1 MRLNILKVQYGK
13 EWYVIELLKRG
24 IGIHHGKTP
33 MYLRKFFENEYNKR
47 NIKTLL
53 CTNTL
58 MEGINTPTQ
67 ELIIVDDTNSSFE
80 LNNLIGRVGRL
91 NVKKPQI
98 GKILLCDKNT
108 LNNLVNTDTW
118 MDLKIL
124 AEEPTIESND
134 EVLYLNKVYMDINK
148 KDLYNEKLAM
158 LNKEYSITEE
168 LMIQHMVEFDATVKF
183 VKSGVM
189 QELIRA
195 NNLYECVVATV
206 KLLGGPSHS
215 FRKDRFCDL
224 DLNIDYLPYK
234 KYILKL
240 ITKSDYKE
248 LIEDFNNNYNWK
260 LDVENI
266 NVFIDALYDLNNYIK
281 FKFGK
286 IVNYIELFNIGDSSA
301 ILKKFK
307 NIVSAYTNT
316 EISYKILEDLGI
328 DGNDIGK
335 IVDKLDIKD
344 NTSTSSIIR
353 YIRTGKEELLKEDI
367 SPFSKNNIS
376 NM

>member
-248 LIEDFNNNYNWK
+248 LIEDFNDNYNWK

-266 NVFIDALYDLNNYIK
+266 NIFIDALYDLNNYIK

-307 NIVSAYTNT
+307 NIVSAYSNT

-353 YIRTGKEELLKEDI
+353 YIRIGKEELLKEDI